1 MGGLQMSVGV
11 TVSFDPFEPGFD
23 VWPYDQYGR
32 LRDADPAGWSDLL
45 SGWLLTRYDDV
56 ARLLRDPSLSSDL
69 DRANPSPVVD
79 VLRARAQRNGQ
90 EATTVVLEDDPAHA
104 RLRRMIAAPFTARR
118 VDALRAAVGRQ
129 VDAHLDR
136 LAGRGEMELIADF
149 AYPLPVTV
157 FCEMLGIPEEAGP
170 RFRAWTAAVARSL
183 DLVISEADYDA
194 CIVLLNEM
202 QQYLRDAADAK
213 RRTPGDD
220 VLTELVE
227 AESAGDRLTEPELVA
242 QLVTLYVAGHEPTT
256 ALIGNG
262 MTALLDNPD
271 QLALLQAQPELIPHA
286 VLELLRYDGPN
297 QFVRRVATGP
307 VALGDREAQA
317 GDVLYLGIGAANHD
331 PAKWGNPATLDVTR
345 PDAGQHAQFGGGI
358 HHCLGAHLARM
369 QAEVALTALLT
380 RLPSLRRAG
389 PTTWSGRMTLRSVAA
404 VPLAW

>member
-1 MGGLQMSVGV
+1 MSVDV

-23 VWPYDQYGR
+23 VWPYAQYGR

-56 ARLLRDPSLSSDL
+56 ARLLRDPNLSSDL

-79 VLRARAQRNGQ
+79 VLRSRARRNRP

-104 RLRRMIAAPFTARR
+104 RIRRLIAAPFTARR
-118 VDALRAAVGRQ
+118 VDALRAAVRRQ

-136 LAGRGEMELIADF
+136 LAGRGEMELNADF
-149 AYPLPVTV
+149 AYPLPVAV
-157 FCEMLGIPEEAGP
+157 FCEMLGIAEQAGP
-170 RFRAWTAAVARSL
+170 RFRAWTAGVARSL
-183 DLVISEADYDA
+183 DLVISEADDDG
-194 CIVLLNEM
+194 CMVLLDEM
-202 QQYLRDAADAK
+202 QSYLRDAADAK
-213 RRTPGDD
+213 RRAPGDD

-227 AESAGDRLTEPELVA
+227 AEAGGDRLTEPELVA

-271 QLALLQAQPELIPHA
+271 QLARLQAEPELIPHA

-307 VALGDREAQA
+307 VALGDRDARA

-331 PAKWGNPATLDVTR
+331 PAKWVDPAALDVTR

-369 QAEVALTALLT
+369 QAEVALTAVVT
-380 RLPSLRRAG
+380 RLPGLRRAG
-389 PTTWSGRMTLRSVAA
+389 PTVWSGRMTLRSVAS